1 MVSALDRKLLRDLW
15 ALRGQAIAIAL
26 ILACGIATFVMSLGT
41 LRSLDANLEGYYE
54 RQAFA
59 DVFARVK
66 RAPSSLASR
75 IREIPGVAE
84 VEARIV
90 VDVTLDVPGMAEP
103 ASGRLISLP
112 ATRPPRL
119 NRLYLRRGRWI
130 EPDRGGEVLVGEAF
144 AVAHGL
150 EPGDS
155 VSAVV
160 NGRRQRLRIVGVALS
175 PEYVYQLREGDLVP
189 DDRRFG
195 VFWTGERELAAAFD
209 LDGAFNDVSL
219 KLGPDASAAEVIDR
233 LDGMTARYGGLGA
246 YGRRDQRSHQ
256 LISAEMRAL
265 RGMGV
270 IGPSIF
276 LVVAAFLL
284 HVVIARIVATERDQI
299 ATLRAF
305 GYEKTQIARHYL
317 RMVLVIAVAGGAIGT
332 AVGAWLGNGLTRIY
346 TRFFRFPSLHYQLDA
361 DVVAVALMIGAGSAV
376 LGALGVVLRAA
387 RLPPAEAMRPE
398 APASFRPALLE
409 RFRLGRRLTPVARMI
424 VRHLERQPI
433 KSALSCAG
441 FAAAIAVLVL
451 GTFLEDAVD
460 AVIDQK
466 FVHAE
471 RQDATL
477 TFVEPVSHAALHAV
491 GHLPGVL
498 RVEAFRSTPA
508 RFRFGHRSHRVGI
521 LGLARGATL
530 VRAWDA
536 EHGAFALPADGVVVS
551 RELGRLL
558 GASVGDRVEAEVL
571 EGDRPVRQLRIAG
584 LLTDFSGTSAYMD
597 LAALHSLLRE
607 GDSLSGAF
615 LSTDSNLHAQLYA
628 AVKETPRVAGMTLQA
643 AAVARF
649 RDLIAEN
656 VLIMKTV
663 QSIFA
668 AIIAFGVVYNTARIS
683 LSERA
688 RDLATLRVIGF
699 TRGEISTIL
708 LGELGVLAA
717 VSIPL
722 GIALGYVFAAI
733 TTVAMQTETQ
743 RFPLVVNS
751 ATYAFAVSVV
761 TLAGLVSALVVRRR
775 LDRLDLI
782 AVLKAKE

>member
-1 MVSALDRKLLRDLW
+1 VSALDRKLWRDLW

-41 LRSLDANLEGYYE
+41 LRSLDANLGAYYE

-66 RAPSSLASR
+66 RAPSSVAFR

-84 VEARIV
+84 VEPRIV

-130 EPDRGGEVLVGEAF
+130 EPERGGEVLVGEAF

-150 EPGDS
+150 GPGDS
-155 VSAVV
+155 VRAVV
-160 NGRRQRLRIVGVALS
+160 NGRRERLRIVGVVLS

-195 VFWTGERELAAAFD
+195 VFWTGEQELATAFD
-209 LDGAFNDVSL
+209 LDGAFNDVSV
-219 KLGPDASAAEVIDR
+219 KLGRGASEAEVIDR
-233 LDGMTARYGGLGA
+233 VDGLTARYGGLGA
-246 YGRRDQRSHQ
+246 YGREDQRSHE
-256 LISAEMRAL
+256 LISGEMRQL
-265 RGMGV
+265 SGMGV

-284 HVVIARIVATERDQI
+284 HVVIARVVAAEREQI

-305 GYEKTQIARHYL
+305 GYEKAEIAGHYL
-317 RMVLVIAVAGGAIGT
+317 RMVLVIAAVGSTLGT
-332 AVGAWLGNGLTRIY
+332 AAGAWLGRGLTRIY
-346 TRFFRFPSLHYQLDA
+346 TRFFRFPALHYQLDG
-361 DVVAVALMIGAGSAV
+361 DVVALGLLIAAGAAV
-376 LGALGVVLRAA
+376 LGALGAVVWAA

-398 APASFRPALLE
+398 APASFRPSLAE
-409 RFRLGRRLTPVARMI
+409 RLGLGRRLTPAARMI
-424 VRHLERQPI
+424 VRHIERQPVR
-433 KSALSCAG
+433 SALSCLG
-441 FAAAIAVLVL
+441 FAAAIGVLVL

-466 FVHAE
+466 FACAE

-477 TFVEPVSHAALHAV
+477 TFVEPLSHDALYAV
-491 GHLPGVL
+491 GRLPGVR
-498 RVEAFRSTPA
+498 RVEAFRSAAA
-508 RFRFGHRSHRVGI
+508 RLRFGHRSRRVGI
-521 LGLARGATL
+521 LGLARGSTL
-530 VRAWDA
+530 VRVWDG
-536 EHGAFALPADGVVVS
+536 EHGAFTLPRDGVIVS
-551 RELGRLL
+551 RSLARLL
-558 GASVGDRVEAEVL
+558 GARVGDRVEAEIL
-571 EGDRPVRQLRIAG
+571 EGERPVGALRIAG

-597 LAALHSLLRE
+597 LAALQRFLGE

-615 LSTDSNLHAQLYA
+615 VSTDSNLHPRLYA
-628 AVKETPRVAGMTLQA
+628 AVKETPQVAGVTVQA
-643 AAVARF
+643 AALGRF
-649 RDLIAEN
+649 RELIAEN

-668 AIIAFGVVYNTARIS
+668 MIIAFGVVYNTVRVS

-699 TRGEISTIL
+699 TRGEVSAIL
-708 LGELGVLAA
+708 LGELVVLAA

-722 GIALGYVFAAI
+722 GIALGYLFAAV
-733 TTVAMQTETQ
+733 TTAAMETEVQ
-743 RFPLVVNS
+743 RFPLVVRP
-751 ATYAFAVSVV
+751 ATYAFAVGVV
-761 TLAGLVSALVVRRR
+761 TLAGLLSALVARRR